1 MSGTADKIP
10 RFARDEERK
19 EHYVNPPL
27 EVVRPILWRR
37 LDLPGHDAASL
48 RAIENGMEI
57 RGMAVF
63 HEEGNPT
70 ALHYSVRSDT
80 EWRTIEATVDGWCG
94 DRAIELRMQR
104 ARDGSWRLNGAP
116 CPAVT
121 GCLDIDLNFTPTTN
135 LLPLR
140 RLDLEV
146 GQRAEVRSAWLEW
159 PSAVLLP
166 LTQRYARRSVTEY
179 DYEADLPGAPKFVA
193 VLRVEPRGWV
203 LDYGDLWRAEPV

>member
-1 MSGTADKIP
+1 M
-10 RFARDEERK
+10 
-19 EHYVNPPL
+19 NPILDP
-27 EVVRPILWRR
+27 VRPILWRR
-37 LDLPGHDAASL
+37 LDLPGHDAACL
-48 RAIENGMEI
+48 RAIGNGMEI
-57 RGMAVF
+57 CGMAVF

-104 ARDGSWRLNGAP
+104 ARDGSWMLNGAP

-159 PSAVLLP
+159 PAAILRP
-166 LTQRYARRSVTEY
+166 LTQRYTRRSVTDTTTRPIY
-179 DYEADLPGAPKFVA
+179 PAPTSSWRFSASNPAAGCSTTATCGERSRSEIGYSTTVPDMSEEGY
-193 VLRVEPRGWV
+193 LRRW
-203 LDYGDLWRAEPV
+203 